1 MLEPD
6 QRATTEENVY
16 LRQKALAFEVPR
28 LFLIGPSGSGK
39 TAIGRKLAAELEW
52 HLIDTDQQIRAMHP
66 GLSIA
71 DIFER
76 AGEAQFRMQEM
87 QLLADIQH
95 VKEPVVVATG
105 GGLPAI
111 PGAMDRIEQL
121 GVSVYLH
128 AGIDYLWLRLI
139 GDLEDRP
146 LLRDGGRKRLE
157 ELVAAR
163 DSVYR
168 RATIS
173 IDTSR
178 LTVDAVVRLLSVAL

>member
-1 MLEPD
+1 MPKPREL
-6 QRATTEENVY
+6 AATEEDVY
-16 LRQKALAFEVPR
+16 LRQKSLTFDIPR

-39 TAIGRKLAAELEW
+39 TAIGRKLARDLQWE
-52 HLIDTDQQIRAMHP
+52 LIDTDQQIRAAHP

-71 DIFER
+71 EIFER
-76 AGEAQFRMQEM
+76 EGEPYFREREM
-87 QLLADIQH
+87 ELLRDVES

-128 AGIDYLWLRLI
+128 AGIDDLWLRLI

-146 LLRDGGRKRLE
+146 LLRNGGRKRLE
-157 ELVAAR
+157 ELIEAR

-178 LTVDAVVRLLSVAL
+178 LTVDAVVRLLSARL